1 MLLRQI
7 ALITTQYDSQ
17 IQDCCKNKFL
27 QQLSK
32 FKSWGEGIYFIKK
45 TTNYILSFP

>member
-32 FKSWGEGIYFIKK
+32 FKSWGEEFILLK
-45 TTNYILSFP
+45 NN